1 MEYEE
6 LRVLARNHYERV
18 EELKVIRTELTEALA
33 LMTRNKEHFETKL
46 AEKEEQYEVLLDK
59 FEKKT
64 MELINEKKAH
74 KLQVE
79 EN

>member
-1 MEYEE
+1 M
-6 LRVLARNHYERV
+6 
-18 EELKVIRTELTEALA
+18 TDALA
-33 LMTRNKEHFETKL
+33 SMTRNKEFFETKL
-46 AEKEEQYEVLLDK
+46 AEKEAAYEVLLDK

-79 EN
+79 ENQRLEEEIKDLKR